1 MVTYLKSNLINHIY
15 DYDVILVGTG
25 IYNALGN
32 GFQRDMRLVYPSID
46 KANKGTLYGD
56 KRKLG
61 TVTVV
66 NENDII
72 ICLCYVNRGRFRP
85 DLNPEYVDYNAVQ
98 RCLEL
103 IKENFKGKKIATT
116 LLGCDLYEGD
126 GNEDKL
132 KAIFENVF
140 DNSDIDVYLFE
151 QEDYEKRRNQ
161 KWEKV
166 KSLVGTE
173 EYRDAK
179 KKYIWQETFGIYKP
193 MPDVSEHELKK
204 IIKQYKE
211 DIKNGN

>member
-32 GFQRDMRLVYPSID
+32 GFQRDIRLVHPSID
-46 KANKGTLYGD
+46 NANKGTLYGD
-56 KRKLG
+56 KKKLG

-66 NENDII
+66 DEKNII

-103 IKENFKGKKIATT
+103 IKENFKGKRIGTT
-116 LLGCDLYEGD
+116 LLGCDFYEGD

-132 KAIFENVF
+132 KQIFEDVF
-140 DNSDIDVYLFE
+140 TDVDIDVYLFD
-151 QEDYEKRRNQ
+151 QEDYKERRNK
-161 KWEKV
+161 KWGYIKT
-166 KSLVGTE
+166 LVGTG
-173 EYRDAK
+173 EYRKEK
-179 KKYIWQETFGIYKP
+179 KKYIWEETFGIYKP
-193 MPDVSEHELKK
+193 MPDVSENEIKK
-204 IIKQYKE
+204 IIKEYKE
-211 DIKNGN
+211 TLKNGN

>member
-32 GFQRDMRLVYPSID
+32 GFQRDIRLVYPSID
-46 KANKGTLYGD
+46 NANKSTLYGD

-66 NENDII
+66 NENGII

-103 IKENFKGKKIATT
+103 IKENFNGKKIATT
-116 LLGCDLYEGD
+116 LLGYDLYEGD
-126 GNEDKL
+126 GNEDRL

-140 DNSDIDVYLFE
+140 DDSDIDVYLFE

-161 KWEKV
+161 EWERI
-166 KSLVGTE
+166 KSLAGTE